1 MTIKLTE
8 EEKQGYYGHI
18 TMNYFLYIMD
28 PAAHYLCDHKKFVSL
43 LGCGGIL
50 EVSDELFHCCILV
63 VHH

>member
-18 TMNYFLYIMD
+18 TMNNFFHIMD
-28 PAAHYLCDHKKFVSL
+28 PAAHYLCKHKKSVFL
-43 LGCGGIL
+43 LAYGGIQ
-50 EVSDELFHCCILV
+50 EVSDELFHCRIIV